1 MHFARDDTEIM
12 NIPNTITSARIVMI
26 PVFIAVFFLPYDWAP
41 ALATFV
47 FWLAA
52 ITDWFDG
59 YLARKLNQQSALGAF
74 IDPLADKL
82 MVVSALLLILIKH
95 PDNNWLLFS
104 SLIIISREIFISSLR
119 EWMSSMGQSDV
130 VAVSFF
136 GKAKTMA
143 QMFALLFLI
152 YEHDIFGLPTYTFG
166 VGLLVWAAILT
177 IVSMVVYIK
186 SAWSTL
192 SDEFS

>member
-1 MHFARDDTEIM
+1 M
-12 NIPNTITSARIVMI
+12 NIPNTITTVRIVLI
-26 PVFIAVFFLPYDWAP
+26 PVFIAAFYLPYSWAA
-41 ALATFV
+41 ALATFI

-82 MVVSALLLILIKH
+82 MVICALLILLNKH
-95 PDNNWLLFS
+95 HDNNWLLFS

-119 EWMSSMGQSDV
+119 EWMSAMGKGNE
-130 VAVSFF
+130 VAVAFL
-136 GKAKTMA
+136 GKAKTTA

-152 YEHDIFGLPTYTFG
+152 YENDLFGLPTFAFG
-166 VGLLVWAAILT
+166 TGLLVWAAFLT
-177 IVSMVVYIK
+177 IVSMIVYIR
-186 SAWSTL
+186 SAWSTITA
-192 SDEFS
+192 EIP

>member
-1 MHFARDDTEIM
+1 M
-12 NIPNTITSARIVMI
+12 NIPNAITSFRIILI
-26 PVFIAVFFLPYDWAP
+26 PVFITVFYLPYAWAP
-41 ALATFV
+41 ALATFI
-47 FWLAA
+47 FGFAA

-82 MVVSALLLILIKH
+82 MVISALLIILTKH

-104 SLIIISREIFISSLR
+104 TLVIISREIFISSLR
-119 EWMSSMGQSDV
+119 EWMSSIGKSDV

-136 GKAKTMA
+136 GKAKTVA

-152 YEHDIFGLPTYTFG
+152 YENDIFGLPVYTFG

-177 IVSMVVYIK
+177 LVSMVVYIK
-186 SAWSTL
+186 SAWPTL
-192 SDEFS
+192 SEDNS

>member
-1 MHFARDDTEIM
+1 M
-12 NIPNTITSARIVMI
+12 NIPNAITTFRIVLI
-26 PVFIAVFFLPYDWAP
+26 PVFIAVFYMPYGWAP
-41 ALATFV
+41 ALAAFV
-47 FWLAA
+47 FWFAA

-82 MVVSALLLILIKH
+82 MVVSALLIILAKH
-95 PDNNWLLFS
+95 PENNWLLLS

-119 EWMSSMGQSDV
+119 EWMSGLGKSQV

-136 GKAKTMA
+136 GKAKTVA
-143 QMFALLFLI
+143 QMGALMFLI

-166 VGLLVWAAILT
+166 VGLLVWSAILT
-177 IVSMVVYIK
+177 IVSMIVYVK
-186 SAWSTL
+186 SAWLTL
-192 SDEFS
+192 SSSN

>member
-1 MHFARDDTEIM
+1 M
-12 NIPNTITSARIVMI
+12 NIPNSITTFRIALI
-26 PVFIAVFFLPYDWAP
+26 PVFIAAFYLPYSWAA
-41 ALATFV
+41 ALATFI
-47 FWLAA
+47 FWFAA

-59 YLARKLNQQSALGAF
+59 YLARKLNQQSSLGAF

-82 MVVSALLLILIKH
+82 MVISALLIILTKH

-119 EWMSSMGQSDV
+119 EWMSGMGKSKD

-136 GKAKTMA
+136 GKAKTVA

-152 YEHDIFGLPTYTFG
+152 YEQDIFGLPTYTFG

-177 IVSMVVYIK
+177 VASMIIYIK

-192 SDEFS
+192 TTSN

>member
-1 MHFARDDTEIM
+1 M
-12 NIPNTITSARIVMI
+12 NIPNAITSFRIILI
-26 PVFIAVFFLPYDWAP
+26 PVFITVFYLPYAWAP

-47 FWLAA
+47 FGFAA

-82 MVVSALLLILIKH
+82 MVISALLIILTKH

-104 SLIIISREIFISSLR
+104 TLVIISREIFISSLR
-119 EWMSSMGQSDV
+119 EWMSSIGKSDV

-136 GKAKTMA
+136 GKAKTVA

-152 YEHDIFGLPTYTFG
+152 YENDIFGLPVYTFG

-177 IVSMVVYIK
+177 LVSMVVYIK
-186 SAWSTL
+186 SAWPTL
-192 SDEFS
+192 SEGNS

>member
-1 MHFARDDTEIM
+1 M
-12 NIPNTITSARIVMI
+12 NIPNAITISRIILI
-26 PVFIAVFFLPYDWAP
+26 PVFIAAFYLPYEWAST
-41 ALATFV
+41 LAAFI
-47 FWLAA
+47 FGLAA

-82 MVVSALLLILIKH
+82 MVISALLIILVKH
-95 PDNNWLLFS
+95 PESNWLLIS
-104 SLIIISREIFISSLR
+104 SIIIISREILISSLR
-119 EWMSSMGQSDV
+119 EWMSGLGKSKV
-130 VAVSFF
+130 VAVSFY

-152 YEHDIFGLPTYTFG
+152 YEHDIFGLPTYTVG

-177 IVSMVVYIK
+177 IVSMIVYIK
-186 SAWSTL
+186 SAWLTL
-192 SDEFS
+192 STSD